1 MSGDAPKS
9 PKSPRLRRL
18 SGEEIELWRLVT
30 RGVQKRADIVVPE
43 APASPVL
50 VSAVMESHMA
60 SPMAV
65 AAERILRPQHPT
77 AASYTPPVSQQK
89 LQALPL
95 APLERRLKQRLL
107 RGRTSV
113 DQVLDLHGL
122 YQAAAHHRL
131 LHFLA
136 NAQAG
141 GARLV
146 LVITGKG
153 RSSPAEVDY
162 GFEPEEGVLRR
173 QVPHWLRSPDMR
185 RLIIGFEQ
193 AGQPHGGAGALYV
206 RIRKFERH

>member
-1 MSGDAPKS
+1 MSSEAPKT

-18 SGEEIELWRLVT
+18 SSEEIELWRLVT
-30 RGVQKRADIVVPE
+30 KGVHKRADIALPE
-43 APASPVL
+43 APASP
-50 VSAVMESHMA
+50 AMP
-60 SPMAV
+60 SPKAV
-65 AAERILRPQHPT
+65 AAERILRPQQPT

-89 LQALPL
+89 LPAPSL

-153 RSSPAEVDY
+153 RSSSAEVEY

-173 QVPHWLRSPDMR
+173 QVPHWLHSPDMR

>member
-1 MSGDAPKS
+1 MSGEAPKTL
-9 PKSPRLRRL
+9 KSSRLRRL

-30 RGVQKRADIVVPE
+30 KGVQKRADIVVPE
-43 APASPVL
+43 VPASPVL
-50 VSAVMESHMA
+50 A
-60 SPMAV
+60 SPVLASPKAV
-65 AAERILRPQHPT
+65 AAERILRQQKPT
-77 AASYTPPVSQQK
+77 AASYAPPMSQQK
-89 LQALPL
+89 LPAPAL

-122 YQAAAHHRL
+122 YQAAAHRRL

-153 RSSPAEVDY
+153 RSSAAEDY

>member
-1 MSGDAPKS
+1 MSGDVPKT
-9 PKSPRLRRL
+9 PKNHRLRRL
-18 SGEEIELWRLVT
+18 SSEEIELWRLVT
-30 RGVQKRADIVVPE
+30 KGVHKRADIVVPE
-43 APASPVL
+43 ALAVPA
-50 VSAVMESHMA
+50 MA
-60 SPMAV
+60 SPKAV
-65 AAERILRPQHPT
+65 AAERILRPQNPT
-77 AASYTPPVSQQK
+77 AASYMPAMSQQK
-89 LQALPL
+89 FPTPPL

-153 RSSPAEVDY
+153 RSSAADDY

-173 QVPHWLRSPDMR
+173 QVPHWLRSPDMC

>member
-1 MSGDAPKS
+1 MSSEVSKAPKNH
-9 PKSPRLRRL
+9 RLRRL
-18 SGEEIELWRLVT
+18 SSEEIELWRLVT
-30 RGVQKRADIVVPE
+30 KGVDKRAGIVVPE
-43 APASPVL
+43 AAVAPAVASPKT
-50 VSAVMESHMA
+50 
-60 SPMAV
+60 V

-89 LQALPL
+89 LQAPPL
-95 APLERRLKQRLL
+95 APLERRMKQRLL
-107 RGRTSV
+107 RGRSSV

-136 NAQAG
+136 NAQAD

-153 RSSPAEVDY
+153 RSSAGEDY